1 MHGIALNHS
10 LDACVVNSFDQYL
23 QSATFRKS
31 ILRISNEK
39 PVVPFGT
46 LEL

>member
-1 MHGIALNHS
+1 MPAL
-10 LDACVVNSFDQYL
+10 LTVFDQYL
-23 QSATFRKS
+23 QSATFRKP

-46 LEL
+46 RELLNTKNTSLW